1 MVTLP
6 KVGLDVWS
14 HFQKW
19 DWMFGHTFKS
29 AMDVHIFKSGIG
41 CMVTLSK
48 VGLDVVH
55 TFKVGLDV

>member
-1 MVTLP
+1 MVTI
-6 KVGLDVWS
+6 S
-14 HFQKW
+14 
-19 DWMFGHTFKS
+19 
-29 AMDVHIFKSGIG
+29 SGIG